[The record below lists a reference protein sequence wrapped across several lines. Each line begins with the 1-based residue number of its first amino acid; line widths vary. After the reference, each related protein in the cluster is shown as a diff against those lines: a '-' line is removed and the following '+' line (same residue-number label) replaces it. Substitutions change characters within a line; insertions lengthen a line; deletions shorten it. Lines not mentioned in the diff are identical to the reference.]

1 MENNTKEN
9 ITYEFKDENSHDN
22 LCEIEKLLNDFEQ
35 INYINTAI
43 DNNNRICI
51 EDDDMYTEM
60 VNYDMNY
67 TVKQLLF
74 ICDYYG
80 LMKDVRTN
88 KMKKQDVIEQILL
101 FENNTENYEVV
112 IRRKELWYYINEL
125 KNHKMIKKFVIWKY
139 YIYKKIYK

>member
-1 MENNTKEN
+1 MNSEN
-9 ITYEFKDENSHDN
+9 ITYEFKDENLN
-22 LCEIEKLLNDFEQ
+22 ENMCEIEKLLSDFEQ
-35 INYINTAI
+35 ITYIDTI

-67 TVKQLLF
+67 TVKQLLL

-101 FENNTENYEVV
+101 FENNMENCEVV

-125 KNHKMIKKFVIWKY
+125 KNDKMMKKFVIWK
-139 YIYKKIYK
+139 

>member
-1 MENNTKEN
+1 MENNRNEN
-9 ITYEFKDENSHDN
+9 ITYEFQDENSNEN
-22 LCEIEKLLNDFEQ
+22 LCEIEKLLSDFEQ
-35 INYINTAI
+35 INYISTAL
-43 DNNNRICI
+43 DNSNRICI

-67 TVKQLLF
+67 TVKQLLL

-101 FENNTENYEVV
+101 FENNMENYEVV
-112 IRRKELWYYINEL
+112 TRRKELWYYINEL
-125 KNHKMIKKFVIWKY
+125 KL
-139 YIYKKIYK
+139 

>member
-1 MENNTKEN
+1 MKNNNEN
-9 ITYEFKDENSHDN
+9 ITYEFKDDLPCENSY
-22 LCEIEKLLNDFEQ
+22 EIDKLLSDFEQ
-35 INYINTAI
+35 ISYIDTM
-43 DNNNRICI
+43 DNRNSICI

-67 TVKQLLF
+67 TVKQLLL

-101 FENNTENYEVV
+101 FENNMENYEVV
-112 IRRKELWYYINEL
+112 VRRKELWYYISEL
-125 KNHKMIKKFVIWKY
+125 KSDKMMKKFVIWR
-139 YIYKKIYK
+139 

>member
-1 MENNTKEN
+1 MENNNEN
-9 ITYEFKDENSHDN
+9 ITYEFKDDNSNEN
-22 LCEIEKLLNDFEQ
+22 LCEIEKLLSDFEL
-35 INYINTAI
+35 INYVSTNTI
-43 DNNNRICI
+43 DNRICI

-67 TVKQLLF
+67 TVKQLLL

-101 FENNTENYEVV
+101 FENNMENYEVV
-112 IRRKELWYYINEL
+112 VRRKELWYYMNEL
-125 KNHKMIKKFVIWKY
+125 KNDKMMKKFVIWN
-139 YIYKKIYK
+139 

>member
-1 MENNTKEN
+1 MENNNEN
-9 ITYEFKDENSHDN
+9 ITYEFRDDNPSNEN

-35 INYINTAI
+35 IGYVNAAL
-43 DNNNRICI
+43 DNSNRICI

-67 TVKQLLF
+67 TVKQLLL

-101 FENNTENYEVV
+101 FENNMENCEVV

-125 KNHKMIKKFVIWKY
+125 KNDKMMKKFVIWN
-139 YIYKKIYK
+139 

>member
-1 MENNTKEN
+1 MDNKNEN
-9 ITYEFKDENSHDN
+9 ITYEFKDENFSNDN

-35 INYINTAI
+35 INYINNAI

-60 VNYDMNY
+60 VHYDMNF
-67 TVKQLLF
+67 TVKQLLL

-80 LMKDVRTN
+80 LMKDVKTN

-101 FENNTENYEVV
+101 FENNMENYEVV
-112 IRRKELWYYINEL
+112 IRRKELWYYLNEL
-125 KNHKMIKKFVIWKY
+125 KNDKIMKKFVIWN
-139 YIYKKIYK
+139 

>member
-1 MENNTKEN
+1 MNNKNEN
-9 ITYEFKDENSHDN
+9 ITYEFKDENSSNDN

-35 INYINTAI
+35 INYINNAI

-60 VNYDMNY
+60 VHYDMNF
-67 TVKQLLF
+67 TVKQLLL

-80 LMKDVRTN
+80 LMKDVKTN

-101 FENNTENYEVV
+101 FENNMENYEVV
-112 IRRKELWYYINEL
+112 IRRKELWYYLNEL
-125 KNHKMIKKFVIWKY
+125 KNDKIMKKFVIWN
-139 YIYKKIYK
+139 

>member
-1 MENNTKEN
+1 MENTKEN
-9 ITYEFKDENSHDN
+9 ITYEFNDETFSNEN
-22 LCEIEKLLNDFEQ
+22 LCEIEKLLSDFEQ
-35 INYINTAI
+35 ISSINEYVDSAT
-43 DNNNRICI
+43 NNRICI

-60 VNYDMNY
+60 VNYDMNF
-67 TVKQLLF
+67 TVKQLLL

-101 FENNTENYEVV
+101 FENNMENYEMV

-125 KNHKMIKKFVIWKY
+125 KNDKMMKKFVIWN
-139 YIYKKIYK
+139 

>member
-1 MENNTKEN
+1 MENNNEN
-9 ITYEFKDENSHDN
+9 ITYEFKDENSNEN
-22 LCEIEKLLNDFEQ
+22 LCEIEKLLSDFEQ
-35 INYINTAI
+35 IGYVNAAL
-43 DNNNRICI
+43 DNSNRVCI

-60 VNYDMNY
+60 VHYDINY
-67 TVKQLLF
+67 TVKQLLL

-101 FENNTENYEVV
+101 FENNMENYEVV

-125 KNHKMIKKFVIWKY
+125 KNDKMMKKFVIWN
-139 YIYKKIYK
+139 

>member
-1 MENNTKEN
+1 MENKNEN
-9 ITYEFKDENSHDN
+9 ITYEFKDENFSNDN

-35 INYINTAI
+35 INYINNAI

-60 VNYDMNY
+60 VNYDMNF
-67 TVKQLLF
+67 TVKQLLL

-80 LMKDVRTN
+80 LMKDVKTN

-101 FENNTENYEVV
+101 FENNMENYEVV
-112 IRRKELWYYINEL
+112 IRRKELWYYLNEL
-125 KNHKMIKKFVIWKY
+125 KNDKIMKKFVIWN
-139 YIYKKIYK
+139 

>member
-1 MENNTKEN
+1 MDNKNEN
-9 ITYEFKDENSHDN
+9 ITYEFKDENSSNDN

-35 INYINTAI
+35 ISYINNAI

-60 VNYDMNY
+60 VHYDMNF
-67 TVKQLLF
+67 TVKQLLL

-80 LMKDVRTN
+80 LMKDVKTN

-101 FENNTENYEVV
+101 FENNMENYEVV
-112 IRRKELWYYINEL
+112 IRRKELWYYLNEL
-125 KNHKMIKKFVIWKY
+125 KNDKIMKKFVIWN
-139 YIYKKIYK
+139 

>member
-1 MENNTKEN
+1 MDNKNEN
-9 ITYEFKDENSHDN
+9 ITYEFKDENSSNDN

-35 INYINTAI
+35 INYINNAI

-60 VNYDMNY
+60 VHYDMNF
-67 TVKQLLF
+67 TVKQLLL

-80 LMKDVRTN
+80 LMKDVKTN

-101 FENNTENYEVV
+101 FENNMENYEVV
-112 IRRKELWYYINEL
+112 IRRKELWYYLNEL
-125 KNHKMIKKFVIWKY
+125 KNDKIMKKFIIWN
-139 YIYKKIYK
+139 

>member
-1 MENNTKEN
+1 MENNNEN
-9 ITYEFKDENSHDN
+9 ITYEFQDDNLSNEN
-22 LCEIEKLLNDFEQ
+22 LCEIEKLLSDFEQ
-35 INYINTAI
+35 INYINAAI
-43 DNNNRICI
+43 DSNSNRICV

-67 TVKQLLF
+67 TVKQLLL

-101 FENNTENYEVV
+101 FENNMENCEVV

-125 KNHKMIKKFVIWKY
+125 KNDKMMKKFVIWN
-139 YIYKKIYK
+139 

>member
-1 MENNTKEN
+1 MDNKNEN
-9 ITYEFKDENSHDN
+9 ITYEFKDDNLSNEN
-22 LCEIEKLLNDFEQ
+22 LCEIEKLLSDFEQ
-35 INYINTAI
+35 INYINTAV
-43 DNNNRICI
+43 DSNSNRICI

-67 TVKQLLF
+67 TVKQLLL

-101 FENNTENYEVV
+101 FENNMENYEVV
-112 IRRKELWYYINEL
+112 VRRKELWYYINEL
-125 KNHKMIKKFVIWKY
+125 KNDKMMKKFIIWN
-139 YIYKKIYK
+139 

>member
-1 MENNTKEN
+1 MDNNNEN
-9 ITYEFKDENSHDN
+9 ITYEFKDENSSNDN

-35 INYINTAI
+35 ISYINTAL
-43 DNNNRICI
+43 DNSNRMCI

-67 TVKQLLF
+67 TVKQLLL

-101 FENNTENYEVV
+101 FENTMENYEVV
-112 IRRKELWYYINEL
+112 IRRKELWYYLNEL
-125 KNHKMIKKFVIWKY
+125 KNDKMMKKFVIWN
-139 YIYKKIYK
+139 

>member
-1 MENNTKEN
+1 MENNNEN
-9 ITYEFKDENSHDN
+9 ITYEFKDDNSSNDN

-35 INYINTAI
+35 INYINNAI
-43 DNNNRICI
+43 GNNNNNRICI

-67 TVKQLLF
+67 TVKQLLL

-101 FENNTENYEVV
+101 FENNMENYEVV
-112 IRRKELWYYINEL
+112 IRRKELWYYLNEL
-125 KNHKMIKKFVIWKY
+125 KNDKMMKKFVIWN
-139 YIYKKIYK
+139 

>member
-1 MENNTKEN
+1 MDNKNEN
-9 ITYEFKDENSHDN
+9 ITYEFKDENSSNDN

-35 INYINTAI
+35 INYINNAI

-60 VNYDMNY
+60 VHYDMNF
-67 TVKQLLF
+67 TVKQLLL

-80 LMKDVRTN
+80 LMKDVKTN

-101 FENNTENYEVV
+101 FENNMENYEVV
-112 IRRKELWYYINEL
+112 IRRKELWYYLNEL
-125 KNHKMIKKFVIWKY
+125 KNDKIMKKFVIWN
-139 YIYKKIYK
+139 